1 MLTLLRSPQRARG
14 LLILGICLLLLISF
28 PPSATLAATK
38 QQEINNAL
46 DDFKDG
52 KFQRSSLSALVRPP
66 TQGDKLADKIGAVQ
80 LGPIGLLKTW
90 AQPQFTLPKAL
101 YRMGAASFGN
111 RIFLIGGFTPNTGSL
126 GSSRVAEVWSTPVSL
141 VDGSPINETWDAEPS
156 LPAVVGSTQTSPNFA
171 APTAPVASPA
181 VTTVAD
187 SSGLNGYI
195 YVIGGNSA
203 FGTFDFS
210 SFAVRIG
217 TVTNGRI
224 TGWLEQTGAQVP
236 QAEVNNPFSKLGV
249 QSAVALSHAVGG
261 TTYVY
266 LIGGL
271 QRYLSGGVAQS
282 GGLKTVFYA
291 RVGSG
296 GKLFKPS
303 SPGTEGW
310 DRLTDLTQTLPFSA
324 AGIWE
329 ASGTADNY
337 VASSV
342 STSADAIYIM
352 GGQLNPNPSPVF
364 SSIVYRATINS
375 DGTLT
380 WDWQGTMP
388 SPQIGSTAIPFR
400 GNMYVNGGQP
410 DANQQPV
417 KSVLTSYVED
427 DLGLHQ
433 FDTVPPNVGGSG
445 TNFLTNDA
453 LPKPRAFHASVLI
466 PAGASSPNAGFLY
479 ILGGLGATDDADT
492 TDDTGANTMIY
503 GKIGGGEDISSTG
516 YASDGWY
523 YGNPFDVAQQFS
535 QVQVQ
540 EVNWTTVLTRTTSDM
555 DIEMDYRLSS
565 SNNCATATWG
575 DWIQMT
581 GATDG
586 HRSATGQNSWPVSS
600 TTARCFQYRAKLTTQ
615 DTFATPILLNV
626 SVKII
631 IPGSPDLSVK
641 SISDQRAGNA
651 FTGLNVLIQNVN
663 LAAPPTLAADVEG
676 PGSFYVD
683 MCIFG
688 PGTANAPP
696 AVTPPTLPLTS
707 QNKQCSKVYANINKS
722 AIGPDSTYPVS
733 VWYDTATDKLA
744 DLHNYFKTPGVYSVV
759 VAVDSYVDD
768 AATSPKGFVDEGE
781 QGEGNN
787 VSQTFTFTV
796 QSVGYGAYLPQMR
809 R

>member
-1 MLTLLRSPQRARG
+1 MLTLLRSPKHARG
-14 LLILGICLLLLISF
+14 LLILGICLLLLSSF
-28 PPSATLAATK
+28 PPLSTLAATK

-46 DDFKDG
+46 DDFKNG
-52 KFQRSSLSALVRPP
+52 NFQRSSLSTLVRPP
-66 TQGDKLADKIGAVQ
+66 TQGDKLADKVGAVQ

-90 AQPQFTLPKAL
+90 ARPQFRLPKKL

-111 RIFLIGGFTPNTGSL
+111 RIFLMGGFTPNTGSF
-126 GSSRVAEVWSTPVSL
+126 GSSRVAEVWSTPISL
-141 VDGSPINETWDAEPS
+141 VDGSPINSTWDAEPA
-156 LPAVVGSTQTSPNFA
+156 LPAVVGSNQTSPNFA

-195 YVIGGNSA
+195 YVIGGSSA

-210 SFAVRIG
+210 SYAVRIG

-224 TGWLEQTGAQVP
+224 TGWLEQTGARVP
-236 QAEVNNPFSKLGV
+236 SPDPANPFGQLGV
-249 QSAVALSHAVGG
+249 QSAVALSHQIGG

-266 LIGGL
+266 LLGGL

-282 GGLKTVFYA
+282 SGIKAVFYA
-291 RVGSG
+291 RVGAG

-310 DRLTDLTQTLPFSA
+310 DKFAADLPVPFSA
-324 AGIWE
+324 SGLWD

-337 VASSV
+337 VASSLA
-342 STSADAIYIM
+342 TSADAIYLI
-352 GGQLNPNPSPVF
+352 GGQLTPNPSPTY

-375 DGTLT
+375 NGTLT

-388 SPQIGSTAIPFR
+388 TPRIGSSAIPFR
-400 GNMYVNGGQP
+400 GNLYVNGGQASTNSEP
-410 DANQQPV
+410 DKA
-417 KSVLTSYVED
+417 VLTSYVED
-427 DLGLHQ
+427 DLTLHTFSNLSGGL
-433 FDTVPPNVGGSG
+433 GGEG
-445 TNFLTNDA
+445 TNFLTSDA
-453 LPKPRAFHASVLI
+453 LPVPRSLHSSVLV
-466 PAGASSPNAGFLY
+466 PAGANSPNAGFLY
-479 ILGGLGATDDADT
+479 VLGGLGSTSDADT
-492 TDDTGANTMIY
+492 SDDNGADTMIY

-523 YGNPFDVAQQFS
+523 YGQPFDVAQQFS

-540 EVNWTTVLTRTTSDM
+540 EVNWTTVVTRTTAEM
-555 DIEMDYRLSS
+555 DVAMDYRLSS
-565 SNNCATATWG
+565 SNSCTSATWG
-575 DWIQMT
+575 DWTQMT
-581 GATDG
+581 SSTDG
-586 HRSATGQNSWPVSS
+586 HRSSNGQNSWPIAN
-600 TTARCFQYRAKLTTQ
+600 TTARCFQYRARLSTA
-615 DTFATPILLNV
+615 DTFATPALLNV
-626 SVKII
+626 SVKIV

-641 SISDQRAGNA
+641 SISDRRGAGNA
-651 FTGLNVLIQNVN
+651 FTGLNVIIQNVN

-688 PGTANAPP
+688 PGTAAAPP
-696 AVTPPTLPLTS
+696 VATPPTLPLS
-707 QNKQCSKVYANINKS
+707 PQNKQCSKVFANIDKS
-722 AIGPDSTYPVS
+722 AIGANSTYPVTA
-733 VWYDTATDKLA
+733 WYDTGTEQLA
-744 DLHNYFKTPGVYSVV
+744 NIRDYFKTPGVYTVI

-768 AATSPKGFVDEGE
+768 PTASPRGFVDEGD

-787 VSQTFTFTV
+787 VSQPFTFTV
-796 QSVGYGAYLPQMR
+796 QSTGYGIYLPQAR